1 VVRKSLVD
9 KRYVGKALVT
19 KTTSIEKNKEY
30 NEDVIRK

>member
-9 KRYVGKALVT
+9 KRYVDKALGIKARSV
-19 KTTSIEKNKEY
+19 EKNKEY